1 MDRLPVV
8 PIPTPTPFAVGDVN
22 TYLITSDP
30 PTLIDTGTATLPAE
44 NALRLGFAKEGF
56 FIESLRRVV
65 VTHAHPDHYGL
76 APKIC
81 EASGADVYVGV
92 EEVEKV
98 QAGAMWFELGHILVE
113 AGIPYEMILEM
124 KKYAPM
130 ARKIHPVLE
139 DVKPLADGDVLDFD
153 GFGLEVHHFPG
164 HTGGHIC
171 LYEPETGTM
180 FSGDTLLPSITP
192 NPLWEADP
200 NEPTGRRKSLVQ
212 YMESLERLEQMD
224 LRLVYPGHGEPITDA
239 RALIASYRA
248 HHAKRSDRIASMVAD
263 EGKTAFQIAAEMY
276 PDRGID
282 DRFLATSEILAHMD
296 ILIDQGRVTAEPS
309 DGVVF
314 FRAATRPA

>member
-8 PIPTPTPFAVGDVN
+8 RIPSPTPFAVGDVN
-22 TYLITSDP
+22 VYLITADP

-44 NALRLGFAKEGF
+44 NALKLAFAREGF

-76 APKIC
+76 APRIC
-81 EASGADVYVGV
+81 EASGADIYVGT

-98 QAGAMWFELGHILVE
+98 QSAAMWFELGHILVE

-124 KKYAPM
+124 EKYAPM

-139 DVKPLADGDVLDFD
+139 DVKPLDDGDLLDFD
-153 GFGLEVHHFPG
+153 GFSLEVRHFPG

-171 LYEPETGTM
+171 LYEPRTGTL

-200 NEPTGRRKSLVQ
+200 NEPSGRRKSLVQ
-212 YMESLERLEQMD
+212 YMESLGKLEEMD
-224 LRLVYPGHGEPITDA
+224 LRLVYPGHGEEITDA

-296 ILIDQGRVTAEPS
+296 ILMEQGRVRAEPA

-314 FRAATRPA
+314 FRKVP

>member
-1 MDRLPVV
+1 LDRLPVV
-8 PIPTPTPFAVGDVN
+8 KIPLPTPFAVGDVN
-22 TYLITSDP
+22 VYLIKADP

-44 NALRLGFAKEGF
+44 NALKLAFAREDF

-81 EASGADVYVGV
+81 EASGADVYVGT
-92 EEVEKV
+92 EEVDKV
-98 QAGAMWFELGHILVE
+98 RSATMWFELGHILVE

-124 KKYAPM
+124 QKYAPQ

-139 DVKPLADGDVLDFD
+139 DVKPLDDGDVLDFE
-153 GFGLEVHHFPG
+153 GFGLEVRHFPG

-171 LYEPETGTM
+171 LFEPTTGTL

-212 YMESLERLEQMD
+212 YMASLEQLEHMD
-224 LRLVYPGHGEPITDA
+224 LRLVYPGHGETITDA
-239 RALIASYRA
+239 RALIASYRT
-248 HHAKRSDRIASMVAD
+248 HHSKRSDRIASMVAA
-263 EGKTAFQIAAEMY
+263 EPKTAFQIAAEMY

-296 ILIDQGRVTAEPS
+296 ILISNGRVQAEPA

-314 FRAATRPA
+314 FRAAT

>member
-1 MDRLPVV
+1 MDRLPVLR
-8 PIPTPTPFAVGDVN
+8 IPLPTPFAVGDVN
-22 TYLITSDP
+22 TYLIKTDP

-44 NALRLGFAKEGF
+44 NGLKLAFANEGF

-81 EASGADVYVGV
+81 EASGADIYVGE

-98 QAGAMWFELGHILVE
+98 QSATMWFELGHILVE

-124 KKYAPM
+124 KKYAPI
-130 ARKIHPVLE
+130 ARKIHPKLE
-139 DVKPLADGDVLDFD
+139 NVKPLADGEALEFD
-153 GFGLEVHHFPG
+153 GFSLITYHFPG

-171 LYEPETGTM
+171 LYEPETGTL
-180 FSGDTLLPSITP
+180 FSGDTLLPTITP
-192 NPLWEADP
+192 NPLLEADP
-200 NEPTGRRKSLVQ
+200 DEPGGRRKSLVQ
-212 YMESLERLEQMD
+212 YMESLSKLEKMD
-224 LRLVYPGHGEPITDA
+224 LRLVYPGHGDPITDA
-239 RALIASYRA
+239 PALITSYRA
-248 HHAKRSDRIASMVAD
+248 HHEKRSNRIAAMVAD

-282 DRFLATSEILAHMD
+282 DQFLATSEILAHMD
-296 ILIDQGRVTAEPS
+296 ILIEQGRVRAEPA

-314 FRAATRPA
+314 FRKAS

>member
-1 MDRLPVV
+1 MDLPVV
-8 PIPTPTPFAVGDVN
+8 RIPLPTPFAVGDVN
-22 TYLITSDP
+22 TYLIRTDP

-44 NALRLGFAKEGF
+44 NALKLAFARESF

-81 EASGADVYVGV
+81 EASGAEIYVG
-92 EEVEKV
+92 EAEVEKV
-98 QAGAMWFELGHILVE
+98 QSATMWFELGHILVE

-124 KKYAPM
+124 KKYAPL
-130 ARKIHPVLE
+130 ARKIHPQLE
-139 DVKPLADGDVLDFD
+139 HVKPLADGERLEFD
-153 GFGLEVHHFPG
+153 GFALEVRHFPG

-171 LYEPETGTM
+171 LYEPETGTL
-180 FSGDTLLPSITP
+180 FSGDTLLPTITP

-200 NEPTGRRKSLVQ
+200 NEPGGRRKSLVQ
-212 YMESLERLEQMD
+212 YMASLEQLEQMD
-224 LRLVYPGHGEPITDA
+224 LRLVYPGHGDPITDA

-248 HHAKRSDRIASMVAD
+248 HHAKRSDRIASMVDGDA
-263 EGKTAFQIAAEMY
+263 KTAFQIAAEMY

-282 DRFLATSEILAHMD
+282 DQFLATSEILAHMD
-296 ILIDQGRVTAEPS
+296 ILIENGRVQADAD

-314 FRAATRPA
+314 FRSAS